1 MLGLLCMAAIRSA
14 INQRNRDFFSMP
26 ECLRIFSAVVVSCL
40 FWISVETDA
49 HAQDAASSWKDDW
62 SLAAGFSIE
71 ADTTGFSFP
80 SDIKFVPNPGP
91 APSDP
96 LYFVLSPELTQ
107 FL

>member
-1 MLGLLCMAAIRSA
+1 
-14 INQRNRDFFSMP
+14 MP
-26 ECLRIFSAVVVSCL
+26 ECLRIFSAVVVSGL